1 MTTAPF
7 YEKLS
12 HVLLSI
18 ALIVVFLVVGEH
30 ILIPLAFAALF
41 TMLLIA
47 PCNFLERIG
56 ISRGIAAMLSLL
68 VALVVVVF
76 IFYFISSQIIS
87 FRNDLPKV
95 VAQLTVGLNDLETW
109 ARHKFHISSVSM
121 RGYISSISHE
131 ALTSTPSIVGSTVA
145 TVSSTVIYLVLTCI
159 YTFLFLL
166 YRSLIVRFFVK
177 SFHEDRSEIVMG
189 ILAKTRFVIKS
200 YIVGLFIE
208 MIIVALMN
216 CIGFFILGVKYALL
230 LGVLAALFNLIP
242 YLGIFTACVL
252 SMLITFTTNS
262 PQTVIGVGIILSVV
276 HLIDSNILLPRIVGS
291 KVRIN
296 ALATILAV
304 IIGSA
309 IWGVPMM
316 FLAIPIVAIL
326 KVVFDDVE
334 GLFAWGLILG
344 DEIPTNVNASV
355 SSISLAKRLGG
366 LFNRKRENIKESEKE
381 NNVQN

>member
-1 MTTAPF
+1 MISAPF

-18 ALIVVFLVVGEH
+18 ALIIVFLVVGEH

-47 PCNFLERIG
+47 PCNLLERWG
-56 ISRGIAAMLSLL
+56 FNRGIAAMLSLL
-68 VALVVVVF
+68 VALVVVVCV
-76 IFYFISSQIIS
+76 FYFISSQIIS

-95 VAQLTVGLNDLETW
+95 VAQLTVALADVETW

-121 RGYISSISHE
+121 RGYINSISHE

-145 TVSSTVIYLVLTCI
+145 TVSSTLIYLVLTCI

-177 SFHEDRSEIVMG
+177 SFHEDHSEVVMG
-189 ILAKTRFVIKS
+189 ILVKTRFVIKS
-200 YIVGLFIE
+200 YIAGLFIE
-208 MIIVALMN
+208 MIVVALMN
-216 CIGFFILGVKYALL
+216 CIGFFALGVKYALL

-252 SMLITFTTNS
+252 SMLITFTTNT
-262 PQTVIGVGIILSVV
+262 PQTAIGVGTVLLIV
-276 HLIDSNILLPRIVGS
+276 HLVDSNILLPRIVGS

-309 IWGVPMM
+309 IWGIPGM

-326 KVVFDDVE
+326 KVVFDDVKD
-334 GLFAWGLILG
+334 LFAWGLILG
-344 DEIPTNVNASV
+344 DEIPTHVQGDV
-355 SSISLAKRLGG
+355 STVTLAGRISA
-366 LFNRKRENIKESEKE
+366 LFKRKRKNIKESEKE
-381 NNVQN
+381 NNV